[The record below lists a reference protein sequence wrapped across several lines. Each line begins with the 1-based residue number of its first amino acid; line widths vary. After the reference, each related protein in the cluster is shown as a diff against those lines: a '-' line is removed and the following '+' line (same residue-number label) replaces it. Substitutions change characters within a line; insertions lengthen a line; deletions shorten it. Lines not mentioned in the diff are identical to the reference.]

1 MMTDDTSYTCK
12 QVCLILK
19 IACGISILPGAVSCS
34 DDELLPSDED
44 DECPPSRD
52 QPHLR
57 FEIKS
62 DDGFSVE
69 ADSIEGEVSG
79 RKGQMNRLHV
89 SYLWSVRLEIIT
101 FPNTQGNDFC
111 TNTHYF
117 YM

>member
-1 MMTDDTSYTCK
+1 M
-12 QVCLILK
+12 K
-19 IACGISILPGAVSCS
+19 IPCGISILSGALSCS

-89 SYLWSVRLEIIT
+89 SVICRV
-101 FPNTQGNDFC
+101 FV
-111 TNTHYF
+111 
-117 YM
+117 